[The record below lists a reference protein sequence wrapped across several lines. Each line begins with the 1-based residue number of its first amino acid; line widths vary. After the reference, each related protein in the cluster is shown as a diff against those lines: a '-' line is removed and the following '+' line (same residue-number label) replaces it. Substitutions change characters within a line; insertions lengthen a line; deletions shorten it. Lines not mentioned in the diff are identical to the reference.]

1 MARIRSRGSGE
12 KMNRKKAEVTR
23 RESRRHR
30 VPSGAQEQFCGAQA
44 WGSLWGRV
52 VTLAGRPRV
61 GRSPKM
67 AMEGRA
73 KWPRPRPPR
82 RPPLGPGPRR
92 PRPRP
97 RRRASRSH

>member
-1 MARIRSRGSGE
+1 MTRTRSRGSGE
-12 KMNRKKAEVTR
+12 KMNRQKPEVTR
-23 RESRRHR
+23 RESRRR
-30 VPSGAQEQFCGAQA
+30 PVQSGAQEQFGGALA
-44 WGSLWGRV
+44 RGPLWGTV
-52 VTLAGRPRV
+52 ATLAGRPRT

-67 AMEGRA
+67 AIEGRA